1 MDPVPDP
8 QEAPTDA
15 ALVTGAAGGDRSA
28 FDRLVERH
36 GAALFRFASRQC
48 GAGADAEDAF
58 QEGLLAAWRGAAT
71 FRGESEVRTWLFQIV
86 LHACRRRRR
95 RRSGEPAVH
104 AGLEDAEALP
114 SHDAGAESNASARQ
128 ASSMLARALAA
139 LPDESREVLLL
150 RDVEGLSGEEAAGV
164 LGLSLAAMK
173 SRLHRGRL
181 ELKGRVEA
189 LFGGV
194 PGEWE
199 S

>member
-1 MDPVPDP
+1 MDAAPDN
-8 QEAPTDA
+8 EETATDA
-15 ALVTGAAGGDRSA
+15 ALVGLAAGGNRSA

-48 GAGADAEDAF
+48 GARADAEDAF

-71 FRGESEVRTWLFQIV
+71 YRGESAVRTWLFQVV
-86 LHACRRRRR
+86 LHACRRRSRR
-95 RRSGEPAVH
+95 RAGEPAVH

-114 SHDAGAESNASARQ
+114 SEDGGAESHASSRQ
-128 ASSMLARALAA
+128 AGALLARALAA
-139 LPDESREVLLL
+139 LPEESREVLLL
-150 RDVEGLSGEEAAGV
+150 RDVEGLSGDEAARV

-181 ELKGRVEA
+181 ELKERVEA
-189 LFGGV
+189 IFGGV
-194 PGEWE
+194 PGEWA